1 MAFSAS
7 FVLTIPL
14 IEEIVMQDAIIAVDQ
29 GTTSC
34 RAVLYDATG
43 KPIDMA
49 QEEFRQVYPK
59 PGWVE
64 HDAEEIWNTQWR
76 VLRLLLDRYRGAYRF
91 AALGITNQRETTVL
105 WDRRTGKPVSPAI
118 VWQDRR
124 TADICERLK
133 REGFESH
140 VRSRTGLVIDA
151 YFSATKIAWILERQ
165 PQVREDAEKGHIA
178 FGTMDSWLIWNLTK
192 GRVHATD
199 ASNASRT
206 MLFDIVAGSWDP
218 VLLEALDIPA
228 SLLPEV
234 RSSAGDFGHFEYEG
248 LSIPIRG
255 VAGDQ
260 QAALFGQGGMEPGT
274 AKNTYG
280 TGCFLLMSTGEKFCT
295 SRSGLL
301 TTIAWKID
309 GRIEYALEGSVFVA
323 GAAIQWLRD
332 GLGIIQTAP
341 ESEAIARQA
350 RSTEGIIVV
359 PAFTGLGAPYWDM
372 YARGAIF
379 GLTRDTRRAEIVK
392 ATLESLAYQTRDILD
407 AMQEDA
413 GCRLK
418 RLRVDGGASAN
429 DMLMQF
435 QADILGAAV
444 ERPGRIEAT
453 AFGAACLAGK
463 ACGLWD
469 HTGPKAPTRIDRV
482 FRPEMTEDERERRY
496 MIWKKAVSR
505 TLGWAE

>member
-1 MAFSAS
+1 
-7 FVLTIPL
+7 
-14 IEEIVMQDAIIAVDQ
+14 MQDAVIAVDQ

-34 RAVLYDATG
+34 RAVLYDAAG
-43 KPIDMA
+43 KTIDMV
-49 QEEFRQVYPK
+49 QEEFRQYYPQ

-64 HDAEEIWNTQWR
+64 HDAEEIWHTQWG
-76 VLRLLLDRYRGAYRF
+76 VLKALLDRYRDSYRF
-91 AALGITNQRETTVL
+91 AAVGITNQRETTVL

-133 REGFESH
+133 REGLEAH
-140 VRSRTGLVIDA
+140 VRRCTGLVIDA
-151 YFSATKIAWILERQ
+151 YFSATKISWILEQHRH
-165 PQVREDAEKGHIA
+165 VREAAEKGHIA
-178 FGTMDSWLIWNLTK
+178 FGTIDSWLIWNLTN

-199 ASNASRT
+199 PSNASRT
-206 MLFDIVAGSWDP
+206 MLFDIVAGTWDP
-218 VLLEALDIPA
+218 VLLETLDIPE
-228 SLLPEV
+228 SILPQV
-234 RSSAGDFGHFEYEG
+234 RPSAGDFGHFEYEG

-260 QAALFGQGGMEPGT
+260 QAALFGQGGLEPGT

-280 TGCFLLMSTGEKFCT
+280 TGCFLLMSTGERLCT
-295 SRSGLL
+295 SQSGLL
-301 TTIAWKID
+301 TTIAWGID

-332 GLGIIQTAP
+332 GLRIIETAP
-341 ESEAIARQA
+341 ESETIAQQA
-350 RSTEGIIVV
+350 RSTEGIVVV
-359 PAFTGLGAPYWDM
+359 PAFAGLGAPYWDM

-392 ATLESLAYQTRDILD
+392 ATLESLAFQTRDILD

-413 GCRLK
+413 GFRLK

-435 QADILGAAV
+435 QADILGSVV

-453 AFGAACLAGK
+453 AFGAACLAGM

-469 HTGPKAPTRIDRV
+469 RKGPKASTRIDRI
-482 FRPEMTEDERERRY
+482 FLPEMAEAEREKRY
-496 MIWKKAVSR
+496 RIWKKAVSR
-505 TLGWAE
+505 TLGWVD

>member
-1 MAFSAS
+1 
-7 FVLTIPL
+7 
-14 IEEIVMQDAIIAVDQ
+14 MQDAVIAVDQ

-43 KPIDMA
+43 RAVDMV
-49 QEEFRQVYPK
+49 QEEFRQYYPQ

-64 HDAEEIWNTQWR
+64 HDAQEIWDTQWR
-76 VLRLLLDRYRGAYRF
+76 VLKRLLDRYREPYRF

-105 WDRRTGKPVSPAI
+105 WDRRTGKPVAPAI

-124 TADICERLK
+124 TAYLCERLK
-133 REGFESH
+133 REGLEDH

-151 YFSATKIAWILERQ
+151 YFSATKIAWILEQ
-165 PQVREDAEKGHIA
+165 HPHVRKAADEGHIA
-178 FGTMDSWLIWNLTK
+178 FGTVDCWLVWNLTK

-206 MLFDIVAGSWDP
+206 MLFDIVAGAWDS
-218 VLLEALDIPA
+218 VLLETLDIPA
-228 SLLPEV
+228 SILPEV
-234 RSSAGDFGHFEYEG
+234 RSSAGDFGHFEYDG
-248 LSIPIRG
+248 RSIPIRG

-260 QAALFGQGGMEPGT
+260 QAALFGQGGLEPGT

-280 TGCFLLMSTGEKFCT
+280 TGCFLLMSTGERFCT

-301 TTIAWKID
+301 TTIAWEID
-309 GRIEYALEGSVFVA
+309 GRIAYALEGSVFVA

-332 GLGIIQTAP
+332 GLGMIETASA
-341 ESEAIARQA
+341 SETIAQQA
-350 RSTEGIIVV
+350 RSTEGIVVV
-359 PAFTGLGAPYWDM
+359 PAFAGLGAPYWDM

-379 GLTRDTRRAEIVK
+379 GLTRDTGRAEIVK
-392 ATLESLAYQTRDILD
+392 ATLESLAFQTRDILD

-444 ERPGRIEAT
+444 ERPGRLEAT
-453 AFGAACLAGK
+453 AFGAACLAGM
-463 ACGLWD
+463 ASGLWER
-469 HTGPKAPTRIDRV
+469 TGPTASTRIDRV
-482 FRPEMTEDERERRY
+482 FLPEMTEIERERRY
-496 MIWKKAVSR
+496 RIWKKAVSR
-505 TLGWAE
+505 TLGWVD